1 MNFIWQQSG
10 GGHGL
15 RADRRTGRDL
25 ATKAT
30 SLKKYTGA
38 SQFKPF
44 AAVETHD
51 ANEEPLP

>member
-1 MNFIWQQSG
+1 MT
-10 GGHGL
+10 
-15 RADRRTGRDL
+15 DRRTGRDL

-44 AAVETHD
+44 ASVETHD